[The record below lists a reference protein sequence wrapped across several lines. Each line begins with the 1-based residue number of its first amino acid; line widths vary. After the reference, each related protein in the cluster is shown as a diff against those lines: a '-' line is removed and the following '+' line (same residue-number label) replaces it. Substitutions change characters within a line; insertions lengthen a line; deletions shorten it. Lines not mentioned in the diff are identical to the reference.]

1 MTSGDAVTI
10 REATAA
16 DAADLL
22 AIHNEAVRTTT
33 AIWDES
39 EVDLADRSDWLTGRL
54 SAGLPVL
61 VAEVDGV
68 VAGYAAYG
76 PWRERSGY
84 RHTVE
89 NSLYVLASHHRRGLA
104 SALFDALLARAR
116 GAGVHRMVAM
126 IESGNTVSIDLHTR
140 RGFQVV
146 GRLPEVG
153 RKFDRWLD
161 LTILQLDL
169 H

>member
-1 MTSGDAVTI
+1 MTPRSGATVRD
-10 REATAA
+10 ATAA

-33 AIWDES
+33 AIWDEA
-39 EVDLADRSDWLTGRL
+39 EVDLADRSAWLAGRL

-61 VAEVDGV
+61 VAEVDGTV
-68 VAGYAAYG
+68 VGYASYG
-76 PWRERSGY
+76 PWRARSGY

-89 NSLYVLASHHRRGLA
+89 NSLYVLSSHHGRGLA
-104 SALFDALLARAR
+104 SALFDELLTRARA
-116 GAGVHRMVAM
+116 ADVHRMIAM
-126 IESGNTVSIDLHTR
+126 IESGNTVSIALHAR
-140 RGFQVV
+140 RGFRVV

>member
-1 MTSGDAVTI
+1 MTI
-10 REATAA
+10 RDATLA

-33 AIWDES
+33 ATWDEA
-39 EVDLADRSDWLTGRL
+39 EVDLADRTAWLGSRL

-61 VAEVDGV
+61 VAEVDGTV
-68 VAGYAAYG
+68 VGYASYG
-76 PWRERSGY
+76 PWRARSGY

-89 NSLYVLASHHRRGLA
+89 DSLYVLASHQGRGLA
-104 SALFDALLARAR
+104 SALFDALLVRVRHCDA
-116 GAGVHRMVAM
+116 HRMIAM

-140 RGFQVV
+140 RGFRVV

-169 H
+169 D

>member
-1 MTSGDAVTI
+1 MTSGGATVRDAT
-10 REATAA
+10 TA

-33 AIWDES
+33 AIWDEA
-39 EVDLADRSDWLTGRL
+39 EVDLGDRSAWLAGRL
-54 SAGLPVL
+54 SSGLPVL
-61 VAEVDGV
+61 VAEVDGAG
-68 VAGYAAYG
+68 AGYAAYG

-89 NSLYVLASHHRRGLA
+89 NSLYVLASHHGQGLA

-116 GAGVHRMVAM
+116 QADVHRMVAM
-126 IESGNTVSIDLHTR
+126 IESGNTVSIDLHVR
-140 RGFQVV
+140 RGFRTV
-146 GRLPEVG
+146 GQLPEVG

>member
-1 MTSGDAVTI
+1 MTSAGAATVRDATL
-10 REATAA
+10 A

-22 AIHNEAVRTTT
+22 AIQNEAVRTTT
-33 AIWDES
+33 AIWDEA
-39 EVDLADRSDWLTGRL
+39 EVDLADRSDWLAGLL

-61 VAEVDGV
+61 VAEVDGT
-68 VAGYAAYG
+68 VAGYASYG
-76 PWRERSGY
+76 PWRARSGY

-89 NSLYVLASHHRRGLA
+89 NSLYVLASHHGRGLA

-116 GAGVHRMVAM
+116 QADIHRMVAM
-126 IESGNTVSIDLHTR
+126 IESGNTVSIDLHAR
-140 RGFQVV
+140 RGFRVV